1 MYVEIRTLNPPNLKM
16 QCVDVYVLTYQNC
29 YKLSSL
35 QLLCQCKPKQ
45 ETSQYG
51 VNTGQ
56 KDKQLRVPLYS
67 LLGLLTHGAW
77 SPTIPKNPALQSHFP
92 LVSERSQKR
101 KRKTE
106 ESGEGEKQ
114 EGWEGVLCE
123 GQKGKEEQ
131 RDREQCRGERDP
143 SQTGGPCLTC
153 Q

>member
-1 MYVEIRTLNPPNLKM
+1 M
-16 QCVDVYVLTYQNC
+16 
-29 YKLSSL
+29 
-35 QLLCQCKPKQ
+35 
-45 ETSQYG
+45 
-51 VNTGQ
+51 
-56 KDKQLRVPLYS
+56 PLYS

-77 SPTIPKNPALQSHFP
+77 SPTIPNNPALQSHFP